1 VNLPANPVHG
11 GTMKELSMHIL
22 DITMNS
28 IKADASLVEI
38 KIEDS
43 KKNNSLT
50 IAISDNG
57 NGMSEE
63 VINKVTNPFYTSRT
77 TRKVGLGIPML
88 KEACERCSGY
98 LKIESKVGLGT
109 TVFCSFERDNIDR
122 APLGNMGETIMTIIN
137 SADNLELLY
146 IHKTDYGGFTFDT
159 REVKEMLDGMDINDI
174 NILLWIKEYINE
186 NVNVILN
193 R

>member
-1 VNLPANPVHG
+1 
-11 GTMKELSMHIL
+11 MKELSMHIL

-28 IKADASLVEI
+28 IKAEASLVEI

-43 KKNNSLT
+43 KKNNNLT

-137 SADNLELLY
+137 SADNIELLY
-146 IHKTDYGGFTFDT
+146 NHKTDSGEFTFDT
-159 REVKEMLDGMDINDI
+159 REVKEMLDDIDINDI
-174 NILLWIKEYINE
+174 SILLWIKEYINE
-186 NVNVILN
+186 NVNIVLN